1 MPLSTPCGP
10 RWSNCVVGSRR
21 TGADG
26 SMSVTGPELLP
37 GGLAFALVGGAAA
50 VATAAA
56 TPVARRLAT
65 RSGVLVAPDDRN
77 VHESPTA
84 TLGGTAMLFGL
95 FVGAATAWLLG
106 DFASVFAAPSEMIG
120 VLVAAAVICA
130 VGVVDD
136 ISPLSVPAKVAG
148 MVVAGVVL
156 SVVGVSLVVLRIPF
170 FETVILSSNM
180 SALLTVVW
188 VVLIANAVNLIDGL
202 DGLAGGIVAI
212 AAATFLFY
220 AIRLGDA
227 GVLTASSPGALIAVL
242 VVGICVGFLPHNV
255 HPARIFMGDGGALLL
270 GLLMAASTMSV
281 GGSTDAV
288 FSGQAFFFFA
298 PIFIPLFILG
308 VPLFD
313 MAFAIVRRAATRGI
327 RVTHADKDHLHHRL
341 LRLGYGHRRAVWIL
355 WAWTALL
362 SGFVLWPTYTGSGDA
377 IVPIG
382 IAAVC
387 LLLFTVFHPRLR
399 DSVLTGSPDDHSDG
413 VG

>member
-1 MPLSTPCGP
+1 
-10 RWSNCVVGSRR
+10 
-21 TGADG
+21 
-26 SMSVTGPELLP
+26 MSVTGPELLP

-136 ISPLSVPAKVAG
+136 ISPLSAPAKVAG
-148 MVVAGVVL
+148 MVVAGVAL

-298 PIFIPLFILG
+298 PVFIPLFILG

>member
-1 MPLSTPCGP
+1 
-10 RWSNCVVGSRR
+10 
-21 TGADG
+21 
-26 SMSVTGPELLP
+26 MSVTGSELLP

-136 ISPLSVPAKVAG
+136 ISPLSAPAKVAG

>member
-1 MPLSTPCGP
+1 
-10 RWSNCVVGSRR
+10 
-21 TGADG
+21 
-26 SMSVTGPELLP
+26 MSVTGSELLP

-56 TPVARRLAT
+56 TPVAHRLAT

-148 MVVAGVVL
+148 MVVAGVAL

-188 VVLIANAVNLIDGL
+188 VVLIANAVNLTDGL

-298 PIFIPLFILG
+298 PVFIPLFILG